1 MHGFNSIFCSIFI
14 TKNYLKMKRLLLIA
28 AMPVVLLSCYP
39 AGPEYVEDV
48 DVTYTT
54 YDQKF
59 DFQSKGKYAM
69 PDQIV
74 VDVEIE
80 DGDTTYIYMKKV
92 FSDPILA
99 AIADNMEANGWQKVS
114 LAENPDVVV
123 TPAGISS
130 TTYFYSYWYDWWYGG
145 WYGGWGWYYPPY
157 YTVSSYTTGTLII
170 TMADPNVD
178 QDSPI
183 NQSQTAWVA
192 AANGLFTGNY
202 DLTRVTM
209 AIDEAFDQSP
219 YLKLN

>member
-1 MHGFNSIFCSIFI
+1 
-14 TKNYLKMKRLLLIA
+14 MKRLLLIA

-39 AGPEYVEDV
+39 AGPDYVEDV

-59 DFQSKGKYAM
+59 DFKSRGTYAM

-99 AIADNMEANGWQKVS
+99 AIADNMEANGWERVG
-114 LAENPDVVV
+114 LAATPDVVV

-178 QDSPI
+178 EDSPI

-202 DLTRVTM
+202 DISRVTK

>member
-1 MHGFNSIFCSIFI
+1 
-14 TKNYLKMKRLLLIA
+14 MKRLLLMA

-39 AGPEYVEDV
+39 AGPDYVEDL

-54 YDQKF
+54 YRTDF
-59 DFQSKGKYAM
+59 DFQSKGTYAM

-80 DGDTTYIYMKKV
+80 DGDTTYIFMKDI
-92 FSDPILA
+92 FAAPILA
-99 AIADNMEANGWQKVS
+99 AIDDNLQSLGWEKVT
-114 LAENPDVVV
+114 LAQQPSVVV
-123 TPAGISS
+123 TPAGIKS

-157 YTVSSYTTGTLII
+157 YTVSSYTTGTMLI

-178 QDSPI
+178 DDSPI
-183 NQSQTAWVA
+183 NESQAAWIMA
-192 AANGLFTGNY
+192 GNGLFTGDY
-202 DLTRVTM
+202 DLDRVID

-219 YLKLN
+219 YLDLN